1 MVAENQAQKALGYQL
16 HQADRKR
23 IDGFEN
29 GQGSLLILTRHN
41 PTGRALRSF
50 FNRRIPLWEGH
61 TRPGLDGLVHSI
73 GGAAN
78 DALGLAKAV
87 VSFMREVGK
96 GFTPSAFGDAF
107 EREVSSKCAKSRT
120 GKAATI
126 QGLARCLLD
135 EPNHRGVAAVL
146 KRIAELKASDPTF
159 DEIELDCRRE
169 FWEATRLGEF
179 ESADIGLAE
188 ITHRRTYSRPQPPT
202 RAISNIHKA
211 KGLECASVILMPCD
225 SHTFP
230 DTDEARCLLYV
241 ALSRAK
247 SRLMLVVSRRNP
259 SPLLAF

>member
-1 MVAENQAQKALGYQL
+1 VVAENQAKKALGYQL
-16 HQADRKR
+16 DQEDRKD
-23 IDGFEN
+23 IDGFEK
-29 GQGSLLILTRHN
+29 GQGSLLVLTRHN
-41 PTGRALRSF
+41 PTSRALRSF

-61 TRPGLDGLVHSI
+61 TRPGLEGLVHSI
-73 GGAAN
+73 GTAAN
-78 DALGLAKAV
+78 DALALAKAV
-87 VSFMREVGK
+87 VRFMGEVGK

-107 EREVSSKCAKSRT
+107 EREVASNCAKRRT

-126 QGLARCLLD
+126 QGLAKCLLD
-135 EPNHRGVAAVL
+135 EPSHRGVAAVL
-146 KRIAELKASDPTF
+146 NRVTELKASDPAF
-159 DEIELDCRRE
+159 GEIEFDCRRE

-188 ITHRRTYSRPQPPT
+188 ITHRRTYSRPKPPA

-211 KGLECASVILMPCD
+211 KGLECESVIIMPCD

-247 SRLMLVVSRRNP
+247 SRLMVVVSRKNP